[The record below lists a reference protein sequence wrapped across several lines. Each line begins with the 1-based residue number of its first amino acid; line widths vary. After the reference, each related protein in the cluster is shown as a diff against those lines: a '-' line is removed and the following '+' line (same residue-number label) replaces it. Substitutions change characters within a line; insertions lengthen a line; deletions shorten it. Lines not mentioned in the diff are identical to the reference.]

1 MYRDLFLDK
10 GLAQISSREFYDE
23 QSAQQIK
30 RPIKVS
36 SPCKAEIPVL
46 TTTNSSKL
54 TFNRVVEK
62 KNIGSINKHV
72 FRYKI

>member
-23 QSAQQIK
+23 QSGQQIK

-46 TTTNSSKL
+46 PTTNSSEI
-54 TFNRVVEK
+54 TFNREAEK

-72 FRYKI
+72 LRYEI